1 MNVAVASFEMSANA
15 LRVQEENGVK
25 AMQREDERQVK
36 EVEDLLSR
44 AQHAFATQSLELQHT
59 SSKTDLLKRDLQ
71 SLHALRGREKLL
83 CDTELQDKISEAELF
98 KSDLE
103 SLQALR
109 QREKQQSDDGVR
121 ELGDSLA
128 DSKACVDELRRKLGS
143 LTRSMEQGVAQHVE
157 VVRLKVEEVAELQLK
172 LQVLIIHM

>member
-1 MNVAVASFEMSANA
+1 
-15 LRVQEENGVK
+15 
-25 AMQREDERQVK
+25 
-36 EVEDLLSR
+36 
-44 AQHAFATQSLELQHT
+44 
-59 SSKTDLLKRDLQ
+59 LKRDLQ

-109 QREKQQSDDGVR
+109 QREKQQSDAGVR

-128 DSKACVDELRRKLGS
+128 DSKARVDELRRS
-143 LTRSMEQGVAQHVE
+143 LESVTRSMEQEVAQHVE
-157 VVRLKVEEVAELQLK
+157 EVRLKVEEVAELQLK

>member
-1 MNVAVASFEMSANA
+1 MMS
-15 LRVQEENGVK
+15 L
-25 AMQREDERQVK
+25 
-36 EVEDLLSR
+36 
-44 AQHAFATQSLELQHT
+44 
-59 SSKTDLLKRDLQ
+59 
-71 SLHALRGREKLL
+71 
-83 CDTELQDKISEAELF
+83 LF
-98 KSDLE
+98 K